1 MAPAVLPVRLKPGAR
16 IGVAAVSGPVDP
28 GRLDSGLRHL
38 EALGYR
44 PTLADNIAE
53 TRGFLA
59 GSDESR
65 AAGYRRLVVDP
76 AIEAIFFARG
86 GYGSSRILALL
97 EPAEIA
103 ANPKIHMGGS
113 DLTALLA
120 WIGRAASLVT
130 FYGPMVAVEM
140 ADGARLDWEE
150 ILTGGSVAA
159 HSFEPGDVIAPGRGE
174 GPLIGGCLSLLA
186 SLAGTPESVP
196 GRGAILFWED
206 VSEERYRLDRLL
218 TQLERSGTLD
228 GLQGMVIGSVVPG
241 RGESAEAVQE
251 YLRDRFGGASFPV
264 ATGLPA
270 GHLASPRTLP
280 LGLPVA
286 LRVDPD
292 RGGTLTFPKAA
303 VR

>member
-65 AAGYRRLVVDP
+65 AAGYRRLVVGP

-120 WIGRAASLVT
+120 WI
-130 FYGPMVAVEM
+130 
-140 ADGARLDWEE
+140 
-150 ILTGGSVAA
+150 
-159 HSFEPGDVIAPGRGE
+159 
-174 GPLIGGCLSLLA
+174 
-186 SLAGTPESVP
+186 
-196 GRGAILFWED
+196 
-206 VSEERYRLDRLL
+206 
-218 TQLERSGTLD
+218 
-228 GLQGMVIGSVVPG
+228 
-241 RGESAEAVQE
+241 
-251 YLRDRFGGASFPV
+251 
-264 ATGLPA
+264 
-270 GHLASPRTLP
+270 
-280 LGLPVA
+280 
-286 LRVDPD
+286 
-292 RGGTLTFPKAA
+292 
-303 VR
+303 